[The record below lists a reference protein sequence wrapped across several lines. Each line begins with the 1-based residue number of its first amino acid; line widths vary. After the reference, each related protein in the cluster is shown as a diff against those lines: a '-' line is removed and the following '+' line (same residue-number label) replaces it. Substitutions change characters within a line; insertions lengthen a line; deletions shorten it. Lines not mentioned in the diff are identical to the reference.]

1 MIKAIVFDFDYTLT
15 DRSLAIWHG
24 FSELI
29 EPYLKDADWME
40 KEAVIQRMITLDEFG
55 TISRDHIIDFLVKEL
70 GLDENRLKHDFSELS
85 MKMAPYTQL
94 DKNAMIVLEYF
105 YHNPKYKT
113 AILTN
118 GNIRSQRAKIHAV
131 KIADYFDEIVVSEE
145 SGYSKPDPRA
155 FLYVADKLGIKC
167 EECLYVGDVFFN
179 DIIGAYRAKMQY
191 VLLNND
197 RKRCYD
203 QRIPQIEHLIDLIR
217 YVKEIENE

>member
-15 DRSLAIWHG
+15 DRSFAIWRG

-29 EPYLKDADWME
+29 EPYLKETDWME

-55 TISRDHIIDFLVKEL
+55 TISRDHIIDFLVNEL
-70 GLDENRLKHDFSELS
+70 GLDEKRLKDDFNELS
-85 MKMAPYTQL
+85 MKMAPYTKL
-94 DKNAMIVLEYF
+94 DNDAVIVLEYF
-105 YHNPKYKT
+105 ANNPKYKT

-118 GNIRSQRAKIHAV
+118 GNIRSQRAKIDTV
-131 KIADYFDEIVVSEE
+131 KIAGYFDEIVVSEE
-145 SGYSKPDPRA
+145 SGYAKPDPRA
-155 FLYVADKLGIKC
+155 FYYVAEKLGLKC
-167 EECLYVGDVFFN
+167 DECLYVGDVFFN

-197 RKRCYD
+197 RKRSYD
-203 QRIPQIEHLIDLIR
+203 SRIPQIEHLIDLIR